1 MKIIAIDFDGTIVVK
16 NDDVFSTDFVLLP
29 NAKEVVTWIRDN
41 FYTILWTSRSGE
53 VLQNA
58 LNFINVEGLSLHNV
72 NQNAPF
78 LDFETS
84 NKIYADLYV
93 DDHNGIPVDWLRI
106 QNFLQSQISD
116 EEIIVDK
123 VIADVDISYV
133 KVL

>member
-58 LNFINVEGLSLHNV
+58 LDFIGTEGLSLHNV